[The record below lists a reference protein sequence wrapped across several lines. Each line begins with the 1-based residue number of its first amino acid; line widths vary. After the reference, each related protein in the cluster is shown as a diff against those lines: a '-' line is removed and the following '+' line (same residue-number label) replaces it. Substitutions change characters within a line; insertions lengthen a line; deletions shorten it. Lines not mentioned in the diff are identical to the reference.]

1 MSDHGSG
8 PRALTDPAADLTD
21 VFAFPGPGTPQNIVV
36 VMDVFSRAGPSA
48 VFSDA
53 VIYRFRIRQATVAAT
68 GSGAAFA
75 VGDDEANFDF
85 TFEVPEGSDTANSR
99 QCGHCSMPDG
109 KKVSFYVNDEEGA
122 SGAGVHL
129 FAGRRSDPFF
139 LDVRM
144 IEKTIATR
152 QIAFKK
158 VGSDTLYGTN
168 VLSIVLELEWAK
180 LLNGGPMFAVVCET
194 LRAGPRPVRFER
206 LGRPEIKNVTLSVKL
221 FDPINRDLEIR
232 DLYNSED
239 AFALTPDYVGAY
251 RTRFNANLAFYD
263 TLDGKIDWP
272 LDQGGNHPLTQL
284 LLHDFLV
291 IDASKPFGEMSY
303 FEIERALLAGR
314 PHVTAGGRWLNEDLM
329 DSLFTLY
336 INGGNG
342 PRIND
347 GIAGPIAW
355 SSKVFP
361 YLAPPNP
368 PTAAAR

>member
-1 MSDHGSG
+1 LDFVDEITSG
-8 PRALTDPAADLTD
+8 KA
-21 VFAFPGPGTPQNIVV
+21 
-36 VMDVFSRAGPSA
+36 
-48 VFSDA
+48 
-53 VIYRFRIRQATVAAT
+53 VAALVDMPFDLYGIKKGLHVVDLPDRPVIHNT
-68 GSGAAFA
+68 TLLATSDYIKANEETVNAFIKGFIEA
-75 VGDDEANFDF
+75 LHFFKTQPAKVVPILKNNLAKRYGLQDDE
-85 TFEVPEGSDTANSR
+85 
-99 QCGHCSMPDG
+99 
-109 KKVSFYVNDEEGA
+109 YYI
-122 SGAGVHL
+122 HL
-129 FAGRRSDPFF
+129 QR
-139 LDVRM
+139 
-144 IEKTIATR
+144 
-152 QIAFKK
+152 
-158 VGSDTLYGTN
+158 
-168 VLSIVLELEWAK
+168 EWAK